1 MPKTP
6 SKRANKMVCQVL
18 SLLAILLALV
28 AISAVATMVLT
39 GAVEV
44 GAVKSEPINFIADAE
59 KMCDARVRNDHQG
72 VLSSMTIDDRSS
84 LFDKAS
90 GRFKMF
96 YQLDVYRDTTRRTGV
111 KTIYVNCDVSGQ
123 HGTISKVEY
132 LEQEEEK
139 TKAIRRQRG
148 NAFGF

>member
-1 MPKTP
+1 
-6 SKRANKMVCQVL
+6 
-18 SLLAILLALV
+18 
-28 AISAVATMVLT
+28 
-39 GAVEV
+39 
-44 GAVKSEPINFIADAE
+44 
-59 KMCDARVRNDHQG
+59 
-72 VLSSMTIDDRSS
+72 MTIDDRSS

-96 YQLDVYRDTTRRTGV
+96 YQLDVYRDATERSGV
-111 KTIYVNCDVSGQ
+111 KTVYVNCAVSAQ

-132 LEQEEEK
+132 LEQQEEQ